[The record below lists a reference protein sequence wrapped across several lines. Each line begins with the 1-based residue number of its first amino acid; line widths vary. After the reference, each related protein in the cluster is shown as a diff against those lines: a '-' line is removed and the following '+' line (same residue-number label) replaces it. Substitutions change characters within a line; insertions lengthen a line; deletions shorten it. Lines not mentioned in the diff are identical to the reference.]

1 MFKKMCSCYFI
12 GTGDAGP
19 TRAITI
25 KGSESQ
31 INIAKQLIVE
41 KVDEERTLRKSI
53 DVATANR
60 THRRG
65 GGGSPA
71 FPGTSGAGPSAT
83 SNSGS
88 IEPVLPLKQDG
99 ILEVF
104 VSCVY
109 HPNDFWIQGEYN
121 ILIF

>member
-1 MFKKMCSCYFI
+1 MQCNIFFVI
-12 GTGDAGP
+12 LGNGDAGP

-53 DVATANR
+53 DVATASR

-71 FPGTSGAGPSAT
+71 FPGTAGAGASAP

-88 IEPVLPLKQDG
+88 SEPVLPLKQDG

-109 HPNDFWIQGEYN
+109 HPNDFWIQGR
-121 ILIF
+121 